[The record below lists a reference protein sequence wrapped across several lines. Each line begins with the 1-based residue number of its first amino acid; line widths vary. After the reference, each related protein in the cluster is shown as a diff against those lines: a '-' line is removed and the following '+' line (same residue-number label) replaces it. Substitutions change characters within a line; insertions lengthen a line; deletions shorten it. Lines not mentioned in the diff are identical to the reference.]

1 MMPSNPYAAYLQANV
16 LTAEPVEL
24 VRILHRS
31 ALESL
36 RDARAHL
43 VGGDIAG
50 RSAAISKTMNI
61 VRELSL
67 SVNHESDPALARRLV
82 ELYDYI
88 QRRLLAGHLEQSE
101 KPLLEV
107 TGLLTTLCEAWEKV
121 EIHPQEENF
130 DVSAEMINA
139 EL

>member
-1 MMPSNPYAAYLQANV
+1 MPRNPYAAYFQASV

-36 RDARAHL
+36 QDARVHL
-43 VGGDIAG
+43 AGGDIAG

-61 VRELSL
+61 IRELSL
-67 SVNHESDPALARRLV
+67 SVNHESEPVLARRLV
-82 ELYDYI
+82 ELYDYM
-88 QRRLLAGHLEQSE
+88 QRRLLAAQVEQSD
-101 KPLLEV
+101 KPLIEV
-107 TGLLTTLCEAWEKV
+107 ADLLATLCEAWEKV
-121 EIHPQEENF
+121 EIHPREESLL
-130 DVSAEMINA
+130 VSGEMVNA

>member
-1 MMPSNPYAAYLQANV
+1 MPSNPYARYFEASV

-24 VRILHRS
+24 IRILHRS
-31 ALESL
+31 ACESL
-36 RDARAHL
+36 QDARVHL
-43 VGGDIAG
+43 AGGDIAG

-67 SVNHESDPALARRLV
+67 AVNHESEPVLARRLV
-82 ELYDYI
+82 ELYDYM
-88 QRRLLAGHLEQSE
+88 QRRLLAGQREQSE

-107 TGLLTTLCEAWEKV
+107 MGLLSTLCEAWEKV
-121 EIHPQEENF
+121 EIHPHEESLQ
-130 DVSAEMINA
+130 VSGELINA